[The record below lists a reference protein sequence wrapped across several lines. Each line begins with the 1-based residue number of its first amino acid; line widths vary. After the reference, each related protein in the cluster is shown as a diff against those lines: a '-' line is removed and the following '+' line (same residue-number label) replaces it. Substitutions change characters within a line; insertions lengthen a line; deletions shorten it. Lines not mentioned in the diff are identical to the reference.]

1 MKRFLKKLTSIK
13 NLLTI
18 WACFLVTY
26 IVIKNKVEFYGI
38 ALTLCWVC
46 LSYFAV
52 NEIQKYIFRKE
63 VGKENEDT
71 CNYEGLA
78 IHL

>member
-1 MKRFLKKLTSIK
+1 MRRFLKKLTSIK

-18 WACFLVTY
+18 WACCMVSY

-38 ALTLCWVC
+38 ALALCGVC

-52 NEIQKYIFRKE
+52 NEIQKYLEK
-63 VGKENEDT
+63 K
-71 CNYEGLA
+71 
-78 IHL
+78 

>member
-26 IVIKNKVEFYGI
+26 IVTKNKVEFYGI
-38 ALTLCWVC
+38 ALALCGVC

-52 NEIQKYIFRKE
+52 NEIQKYLEK
-63 VGKENEDT
+63 K
-71 CNYEGLA
+71 
-78 IHL
+78 